1 MDVYI
6 RPVWG
11 HSASQDVYI
20 RPQTN
25 DITNSPVVQVVYWL
39 LGVFGFGRHGVKV
52 LCSSHTFAKGWFLYD
67 CWKKSDQWSQWSYG
81 NHSPVIV
88 VMVAIAGTVFA
99 RIEKI
104 LSQWS
109 WRSPGD
115 RSDYTYLETTH
126 KWSWRSQWS
135 KRQKKYQDA
144 MPICSPIS
152 RWLSPRVL
160 RNCGIWDFLQ
170 TNFAQNIGTRTSNVQ
185 FCLKAI
191 GEKFDLGS
199 NQSERK
205 KKTKHKNSL
214 CERKEK
220 KN

>member
-1 MDVYI
+1 
-6 RPVWG
+6 
-11 HSASQDVYI
+11 
-20 RPQTN
+20 
-25 DITNSPVVQVVYWL
+25 
-39 LGVFGFGRHGVKV
+39 
-52 LCSSHTFAKGWFLYD
+52 
-67 CWKKSDQWSQWSYG
+67 
-81 NHSPVIV
+81 
-88 VMVAIAGTVFA
+88 
-99 RIEKI
+99 
-104 LSQWS
+104 
-109 WRSPGD
+109 
-115 RSDYTYLETTH
+115 
-126 KWSWRSQWS
+126 
-135 KRQKKYQDA
+135 